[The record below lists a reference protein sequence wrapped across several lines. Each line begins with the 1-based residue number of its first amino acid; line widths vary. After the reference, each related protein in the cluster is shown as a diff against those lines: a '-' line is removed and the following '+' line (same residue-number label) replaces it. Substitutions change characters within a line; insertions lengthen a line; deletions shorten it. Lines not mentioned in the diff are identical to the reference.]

1 MSKRGWR
8 VILADILESI
18 NKIENYVEGVTYQQF
33 IQDDK
38 TKDAV
43 VRNLEIIGES
53 ANQIPKNIRQKF
65 SDVPWFQIIGL
76 RNKMIHGYF
85 VVDYRIVWEIVK
97 KDIPSLRRKIELI
110 SRVLPGEIEENE
122 DT

>member
-65 SDVPWFQIIGL
+65 SDVPWPQIIGL

-110 SRVLPGEIEENE
+110 SHVLPGEIEENE

>member
-1 MSKRGWR
+1 MSKRDWR

>member
-18 NKIENYVEGVTYQQF
+18 NKIENYVEGITYEQF
-33 IQDDK
+33 MQDDK

-65 SDVPWFQIIGL
+65 SDVPWPQIIGL
-76 RNKMIHGYF
+76 RNRMIHGYF

-97 KDIPSLRRKIELI
+97 KDIPLLKRKIELI
-110 SRVLPGEIEENE
+110 SQVLPGEIEEHE

>member
-65 SDVPWFQIIGL
+65 SDVPWPQIIGL

>member
-18 NKIENYVEGVTYQQF
+18 NKIEKYVEGITYEQF

-43 VRNLEIIGES
+43 VRNLEIIGEA

-65 SDVPWFQIIGL
+65 SDVP
-76 RNKMIHGYF
+76 R
-85 VVDYRIVWEIVK
+85 
-97 KDIPSLRRKIELI
+97 
-110 SRVLPGEIEENE
+110 EEA
-122 DT
+122 

>member
-110 SRVLPGEIEENE
+110 SHVLPGEIEENE

>member
-1 MSKRGWR
+1 MSKRDWR

-18 NKIENYVEGVTYQQF
+18 NKIENYVEGITYEQF
-33 IQDDK
+33 MQDNK

-65 SDVPWFQIIGL
+65 SDVPWPQIIGL
-76 RNKMIHGYF
+76 RNRMIHGYF

-97 KDIPSLRRKIELI
+97 KDIPLLKRELETLLQ
-110 SRVLPGEIEENE
+110 RGE
-122 DT
+122 

>member
-1 MSKRGWR
+1 MSKRGWK

-18 NKIENYVEGVTYQQF
+18 NKIENYVEGITYEQF
-33 IQDDK
+33 MQDDK

-65 SDVPWFQIIGL
+65 SDVPWPQIIGL
-76 RNKMIHGYF
+76 RNRMIHGYF

-97 KDIPSLRRKIELI
+97 KDIPLLKRKIELI
-110 SRVLPGEIEENE
+110 SQVLPGEIEEHE

>member
-8 VILADILESI
+8 IILADILESI

-65 SDVPWFQIIGL
+65 SDVPWPQIIGL